1 MIKQYKFITKS
12 SFDWTDKIKHNIQTW
27 LEQTQTNT
35 DEMRLCLVEIISLTT
50 FLYKKD
56 NDLTSK
62 NL

>member
-35 DEMRLCLVEIISLTT
+35 DEMRLLGS
-50 FLYKKD
+50 
-56 NDLTSK
+56 DLFGGDHFT
-62 NL
+62 NHFFI